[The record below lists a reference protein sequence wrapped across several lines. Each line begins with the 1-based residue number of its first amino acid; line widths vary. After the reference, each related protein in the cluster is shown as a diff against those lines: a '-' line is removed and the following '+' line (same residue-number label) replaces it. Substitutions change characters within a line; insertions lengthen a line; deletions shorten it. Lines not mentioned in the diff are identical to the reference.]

1 MMRLPP
7 FTYLAPVSV
16 ADAVKLMA
24 DHGPEAMLV
33 AGGTDLYPNMKRR
46 QFEPTVL
53 VGLRGVRDLAGVR
66 QPGAGA
72 LAIGAGTTLTAVSR
86 HPEVRARYAAL
97 ATAAGAVST
106 PQLRNMGTL
115 GGNVCVD
122 TRCNYY
128 NQSYQWRKAVDF
140 CMKKDGEICLVAP
153 GSPRCWAVSSSDT
166 APALWSLGASVRLAG
181 PAGERTI
188 PISALYQD
196 DGIQYLTKQPGDIV
210 TEIVLPPADGAR
222 SIYLKLRRRGSF
234 DFPVLGVAATLH
246 MDGEVVRQARIVLGA
261 VASLPREALEA
272 ARVLVGERLT
282 PELIDRA
289 ADAAYRPAKPLDNTD
304 MTHPYRKKMV
314 RVYVARALRRL
325 AGLPDEAEAM
335 TALGQRIKAFRAE
348 RALQQRQL
356 AEKAGLTASMLS
368 QIESGRLTPSLP
380 TLGKLAAALGVSI
393 GALFEPAPAGRLL
406 VSRKADYPVVSFD
419 GTTEKWHV
427 LGAGLFQGKIR
438 AVMSTLG
445 PRSRGVKT
453 DKVVIEPGQM
463 KLFYVIEGKVALQY
477 NGDNHVLE
485 AGDSAYLD
493 GGTTHGWENVG
504 SRIAKVLWVILG

>member
-66 QPGAGA
+66 RPGGGG
-72 LAIGAGTTLTAVSR
+72 LAVGAGTTLTAVSR

-128 NQSYQWRKAVDF
+128 NQSYQWRKAVNF

-153 GSPRCWAVSSSDT
+153 GSSRCWAVSSSDA

-181 PAGERTI
+181 PAGERII

-196 DGIQYLTKQPGDIV
+196 DGIQYLTKQPGEIV
-210 TEIVLPPADGAR
+210 TEIVLPPADGLR
-222 SIYLKLRRRGSF
+222 SVYLKLRRRGSF

-246 MDGEVVRQARIVLGA
+246 LDGPIVRRARIVLGA
-261 VASLPREALEA
+261 VASLPREAREA
-272 ARVLVGERLT
+272 AQLLTNERLS
-282 PELIDRA
+282 PELIDRV
-289 ADAAYRPAKPLDNTD
+289 ADAAARPAKPLDNTD
-304 MTHPYRKKMV
+304 LSHPYRKKMT
-314 RVYVARALRRL
+314 RVFVARALRRL
-325 AGLPDEAEAM
+325 AGLPEEAEA
-335 TALGQRIKAFRAE
+335 
-348 RALQQRQL
+348 
-356 AEKAGLTASMLS
+356 
-368 QIESGRLTPSLP
+368 
-380 TLGKLAAALGVSI
+380 
-393 GALFEPAPAGRLL
+393 
-406 VSRKADYPVVSFD
+406 
-419 GTTEKWHV
+419 
-427 LGAGLFQGKIR
+427 
-438 AVMSTLG
+438 
-445 PRSRGVKT
+445 
-453 DKVVIEPGQM
+453 
-463 KLFYVIEGKVALQY
+463 
-477 NGDNHVLE
+477 
-485 AGDSAYLD
+485 
-493 GGTTHGWENVG
+493 
-504 SRIAKVLWVILG
+504 